1 MATRSKS
8 RRNTY
13 RKKRRTLKRKSRRFF
28 RRKSVK
34 QRGGGFQPDTGV
46 FEESVVSYYD
56 QSDDGFSS
64 AGQLVPYSKS
74 KELRDQADL

>member
-1 MATRSKS
+1 MMRKS

-13 RKKRRTLKRKSRRFF
+13 RKKRRTLKRKSRRFLK
-28 RRKSVK
+28 RK
-34 QRGGGFQPDTGV
+34 QRGGADTGV
-46 FEESVVSYYD
+46 FEESIVSYYD

-74 KELRDQADL
+74 KELREQADL